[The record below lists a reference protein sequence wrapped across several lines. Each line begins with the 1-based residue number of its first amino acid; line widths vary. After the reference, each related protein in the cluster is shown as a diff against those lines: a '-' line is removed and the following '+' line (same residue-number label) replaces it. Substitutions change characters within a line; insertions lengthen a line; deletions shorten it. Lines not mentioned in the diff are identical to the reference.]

1 MEQTDKRITVVN
13 VIIEDM
19 RVTGA
24 VNDLVHEYREYV
36 IGRLG
41 IPYSEKKVA
50 VICVVLDAPTAV
62 ASALSD
68 KLGMLAGVTAKTM
81 TAKV

>member
-19 RVTGA
+19 RATGA

-41 IPYSEKKVA
+41 IPYGEKKVA
-50 VICVVLDAPTAV
+50 VICVVLDAPVAV
-62 ASALSD
+62 VSALSG

-81 TAKV
+81 TARV